1 MKSTPGPDRQ
11 FVFSLTMICGACMGV
26 EVGST
31 VADGVAVSMLVGEG
45 DIGVTVTETSI
56 GSGKAVSVDNN
67 P

>member
-1 MKSTPGPDRQ
+1 
-11 FVFSLTMICGACMGV
+11 MGV